1 MNPPAADFTDMMA
14 NALLAVQNA
23 GAAPVAAA
31 APVIVAP
38 VASTPQQVVR
48 TTIAACRPPVPAGA
62 PPRYAGLLLDAIC
75 HGGSAATADAGCRAA
90 IDGALADFPP
100 EIRAYVKTHNGHFPP
115 AGTHIVGREAI
126 EVVAIAFA
134 RRIMRPILIDQV
146 SRMQTTT
153 CTPAALDAILAGLG
167 EAAYINT

>member
-134 RRIMRPILIDQV
+134 LITDID
-146 SRMQTTT
+146 
-153 CTPAALDAILAGLG
+153 TPRNGLIRVVPQNLNALLASFGPREGQRAQLS
-167 EAAYINT
+167 